1 MRRTGAVALVLAGSW
16 MAWTAPTA
24 RAGVEEIID
33 QTLQRVVKLYGTGAG
48 REQGYASG
56 IVVSDDGLVLTVA
69 ALLLESR
76 DLLAVTHDGTRYRA
90 SVVARD
96 DTLQVALLQLH
107 STAPDAETPVS
118 GMTHFSLDDPPAV
131 TSGDWVFAAGN
142 PFRVAVG
149 DEPVSI
155 SMGVIS
161 TRTRLR
167 ATRRKREFPYYG
179 DVLVIDASTSN
190 PGSPGGALVN
200 LDGRL
205 VGMIGRVVK
214 SKTTNTLVNY
224 AMPVDVLHDFYERSL
239 ANVVPARRER
249 LAGRSGDE
257 ERRTG
262 TDAPLGPTSTTV
274 FHGIKLFSLGY
285 KTDLPFVERVLRGS
299 PAEVAGIRKD
309 DLIRAISGQTVRSSA
324 DFDRL
329 FAQHAPGDM
338 VEILVIRGRN
348 PVTMTLTLEPGRA
361 LPEPTR

>member
-1 MRRTGAVALVLAGSW
+1 MARAVGWHGLVLQAV
-16 MAWTAPTA
+16 
-24 RAGVEEIID
+24 GVEEVID
-33 QTLQRVVKLYGTGAG
+33 GTLQRVVKLYGAGAG

-76 DLLAVTHDGTRYRA
+76 DLLAVTHDGTRYGA

-107 STAPDAETPVS
+107 LTTPDGQTPVR
-118 GMTHFSLDDPPAV
+118 GLAHFSLEDPPAV

-155 SMGVIS
+155 SMGVVS

-179 DVLVIDASTSN
+179 DVLVVDASTSN

-224 AMPVDVLHDFYERSL
+224 AMPADVLHDFYERSV
-239 ANVVPARRER
+239 AYIAASA
-249 LAGRSGDE
+249 LAGRSADDE
-257 ERRTG
+257 TRTG
-262 TDAPLGPTSTTV
+262 PDAPLGRTPASV

-285 KTDLPFVERVLRGS
+285 KTDLPFVERVVRGS

-309 DLIRAISGQTVRSSA
+309 DLIRAINGQTVRSGA

-329 FAQHAPGDM
+329 FGQQAAGDV
-338 VEILVIRGRN
+338 VEILVIRRN
-348 PVTMTLTLEPGRA
+348 EPVTITLTLAAR
-361 LPEPTR
+361 

>member
-1 MRRTGAVALVLAGSW
+1 M
-16 MAWTAPTA
+16 A
-24 RAGVEEIID
+24 RAGVEETID

-96 DTLQVALLQLH
+96 DTLQVALLQLQ
-107 STAPDAETPVS
+107 STIPDAETPVS
-118 GMTHFSLDDPPAV
+118 GLAHFSLEDPPVV

-155 SMGVIS
+155 SMGVVS

-179 DVLVIDASTSN
+179 DVLVVDASTSN

-214 SKTTNTLVNY
+214 SKKTNTLVNY
-224 AMPVDVLHDFYERSL
+224 AMPADVLHDFYERSL
-239 ANVVPARRER
+239 ANIAAGVFADRR
-249 LAGRSGDE
+249 GDE
-257 ERRTG
+257 ETRTG
-262 TDAPLGPTSTTV
+262 TDAPLGRTSRSV

-285 KTDLPFVERVLRGS
+285 KTDLPFVERVVRGS

-309 DLIRAISGQTVRSSA
+309 DLIRAINGQTVRSGT
-324 DFDRL
+324 DLDRL
-329 FAQHAPGDM
+329 FAQQAAGDV
-338 VEILVIRGRN
+338 VEILVIRRN
-348 PVTMTLTLEPGRA
+348 EAVTITLTLAAR
-361 LPEPTR
+361 

>member
-1 MRRTGAVALVLAGSW
+1 MTGAGGIQATRNQLGRTAAMALVLACSC
-16 MAWTAPTA
+16 MAATAPTVQ
-24 RAGVEEIID
+24 AGVEEIID
-33 QTLQRVVKLYGTGAG
+33 ETLHRVVKLYGTGAG

-90 SVVARD
+90 SVVGRD

-107 STAPDAETPVS
+107 STIPDAADPIS
-118 GMTHFSLDDPPAV
+118 GLAHFSLDDPTAIAP
-131 TSGDWVFAAGN
+131 GEWVFAAGN

-155 SMGVIS
+155 SMGVVS

-179 DVLVIDASTSN
+179 DVLVVDASTSN

-224 AMPVDVLHDFYERSL
+224 AMPADVLRDFYERSL
-239 ANVVPARRER
+239 ADLAAGDGEAPAGADTHLPQSPE
-249 LAGRSGDE
+249 SG
-257 ERRTG
+257 
-262 TDAPLGPTSTTV
+262 

-285 KTDLPFVERVLRGS
+285 KTDLPFVDRVLRGS

-309 DLIRAISGQTVRSSA
+309 DLIRAINGQTVRSGA

-329 FAQHAPGDM
+329 FAQQAVGD
-338 VEILVIRGRN
+338 VVKILVIRGRE
-348 PVTMTLTLEPGRA
+348 PMTVTLILG
-361 LPEPTR
+361 TR